1 MTSPNDSRDTG
12 GSDPRASDPRGRAS
26 RSGWDAPVV
35 YLEDYPPI
43 DIGPRGYPYY
53 VCERCA
59 APLQVLPRS
68 STDGV
73 MLVCVYGCGQRFWID
88 DDRDQAAGL

>member
-1 MTSPNDSRDTG
+1 MTMPDDVSRTRG
-12 GSDPRASDPRGRAS
+12 AAGSRRS

-35 YLEDYPPI
+35 YLEEYPAV

-53 VCERCA
+53 ACERCA

-68 STDGV
+68 SSLGV

-88 DDRDQAAGL
+88 DDHDEPPLR

>member
-1 MTSPNDSRDTG
+1 MTMPDDT
-12 GSDPRASDPRGRAS
+12 RMPRGSAESRRE

-35 YLEDYPPI
+35 YLDEYPAV

-53 VCERCA
+53 ACERCA

-68 STDGV
+68 SNLGV

-88 DDRDQAAGL
+88 DDRDEPPLR